1 MKFKQV
7 IVVTKLSPKALR
19 PQTKHIHRQ
28 TLRNVLRYLKTL
40 PLSLRVFDRS
50 RIQKPLRAD
59 LILTVGGDGT
69 ALAAS
74 HFAGQTPIFGIN
86 SAPQTSLGFFCLAN
100 PANFRR
106 FLKQILNG
114 KRKPLSIPRLE
125 TRLNGRRLKPYGL
138 NELLFASRLQGETAR
153 YLLQIG
159 NHKEEQKSSGVWV
172 ATGAGSTGAIHSA
185 GGKKGSPFSK
195 KLQYLVREP
204 CRFPRNH
211 FQLLRGFP
219 NASQTIKITSQMRAG
234 MVFIDG
240 GKWHYKVPK
249 GGVISVRGGMSPLK
263 IFL

>member
-1 MKFKQV
+1 MSFKQV

-19 PQTKHIHRQ
+19 LQTKHIHRQ
-28 TLRNVLRYLKTL
+28 TLREVIRVLKTL
-40 PLSLRVFDRS
+40 PLSFRVLDRN

-86 SAPQTSLGFFCLAN
+86 SAPQTSLGFFCLAG
-100 PANFRR
+100 PGNFRR

-125 TRLNGRRLKPYGL
+125 ARLNGKKLKPYGL

-153 YLLQIG
+153 YLLEVG
-159 NHKEEQKSSGVWV
+159 SKKEEQKSSGIWI

-185 GGKKGSPFSK
+185 GGKRGDPFSK

-204 CRFPRNH
+204 CRFPKNH
-211 FQLLRGFP
+211 FQLRRGFL
-219 NASQTIKITSQMRAG
+219 NARKKIKIISQMREG
-234 MVFIDG
+234 MIFIDG

-249 GGVISVRGGMSPLK
+249 GGVISARGGAAPLK